1 MEQCQHVVLNENIDQ
16 TLLNKLHGPIHYK
29 IGVTCVCIQWTHVV
43 LNENIDQTLLN
54 KLHGPIHYK
63 IGVTCVCIQRTHV
76 LYFVVITQQSNS
88 PISQSSRLQ

>member
-1 MEQCQHVVLNENIDQ
+1 MTLSAHNEPTHEIELFMNINDRVNWPNFNEFMEQCQHVVLNKNIDQ

-29 IGVTCVCIQWTHVV
+29 IGVTCVCIQWTHV
-43 LNENIDQTLLN
+43 
-54 KLHGPIHYK
+54 
-63 IGVTCVCIQRTHV
+63 